1 MKRREFIALL
11 GSAPAW
17 PLAARA
23 QRASLP
29 VIGFMD
35 FRSPEGLFDRLRG
48 FRQGLRDGGYVEG
61 ESVAVEYRWAENRLE
76 RLPDLAA
83 ELVRRDVAMIVASGG
98 LPVASAARAASST
111 MPILFIV
118 SEDPVRLGLVASLAR
133 PGGNLTG
140 VNFVAAELVAKRLEL
155 LRELLPRLNRIAVL
169 VSPVDTANMERTLQ
183 DLQAASR
190 AMGLQTKVFEA
201 TTSADVDAAFTSIAG
216 DGPNALFVA
225 NAPFFNSRRVQ
236 LVQLAARYA
245 LPATYSGR
253 EYAEVGGLMSYGSDI
268 AESYRQVGIYASRIL
283 RSAKPAE
290 LPVVQSSK
298 LELVINHQTAR
309 MLGLVVPPTLLA
321 TADEVI
327 E

>member
-1 MKRREFIALL
+1 MKRRDFIALL
-11 GSAPAW
+11 GSASAW

-48 FRQGLRDGGYVEG
+48 FRQGLRDGGYIEG

-83 ELVRRDVAMIVASGG
+83 ELVRRDAAMIVASGG
-98 LPVASAARAASST
+98 LAVASAARAASST
-111 MPILFIV
+111 IPILFIV
-118 SEDPVRLGLVASLAR
+118 AEDPVRLGLVASLAR

-155 LRELLPRLNRIAVL
+155 LRELLPRLNRMAVL
-169 VSPVDTANMERTLQ
+169 VSPVTTTNTEGTLR

-190 AMGLQTKVFEA
+190 AMGLQTKIYEA
-201 TTSADVDAAFTSIAG
+201 STSREVDAAFTSIAAG
-216 DGPNALFVA
+216 GSDALFVA
-225 NAPFFNSRRVQ
+225 NAPFFNGRRVQ

-268 AESYRQVGIYASRIL
+268 AESYRQVGIYATRIL
-283 RSAKPAE
+283 RGAKPAE